1 MIDWRIVIPIVLA
14 ALSIAACI
22 AYLTAPPWPTQV
34 AMSPPTLPIRAH
46 DNIGAR
52 PPTVE
57 EKAVAEFEAAADAIL
72 RKAPNSQASTV
83 TEMPMPSPRIPLP
96 RRRPTDAP

>member
-1 MIDWRIVIPIVLA
+1 MIDWRVVVPIVLS

-22 AYLTAPPWPTQV
+22 AYLLAPPWPVQV
-34 AMSPPTLPIRAH
+34 AMSPPTPLIRAQ
-46 DNIGAR
+46 DSIDAR

-57 EKAVAEFEAAADAIL
+57 EKAIAEFEAAADAIL
-72 RKAPNSQASTV
+72 RKAPDSQASTV

-96 RRRPTDAP
+96 RRRPAEAP